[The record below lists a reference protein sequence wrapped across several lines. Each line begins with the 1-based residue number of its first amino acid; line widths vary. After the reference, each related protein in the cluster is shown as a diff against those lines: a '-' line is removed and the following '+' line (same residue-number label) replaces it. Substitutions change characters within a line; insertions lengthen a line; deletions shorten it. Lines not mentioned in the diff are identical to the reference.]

1 MAELPELTIL
11 QRQMH
16 EALAGRTIVAIEC
29 KQEKCLN
36 KPLQAAAG
44 LLNGRRISAV
54 TRRGKWLYL
63 KLDPEYFLLINLGMG
78 ADLWYYRP
86 GGQLPSKYQF
96 RLDLD
101 DGAGFT
107 CRFWWFGHLHLLS
120 PLELPQHK
128 ETANLG
134 PSPLELTAEGFGA
147 IARQYPRAT
156 VKSLL
161 LDQDK
166 LSGIGNAYAHDI
178 MWRAGLHPQRK
189 LGSLSAE
196 ELDRYHAALQEVL
209 HRAIELGGVET
220 DFHRTGGNLN
230 NWEAFMLVGYKAGQP
245 CPTCGTPIVVLKTGP
260 TKTYLCPCCQTGG
273 RSGRWM
279 GDGRQGDGTGRH
291 RNWRLV
297 GAMHPLSDER

>member
-16 EALAGRTIVAIEC
+16 EALTGRTIAAVEC

-36 KPLQAAAG
+36 KSLEEAAG
-44 LLNGRRISAV
+44 LLTGRRIAAV

-78 ADLWYYRP
+78 ADLWYYWP
-86 GGQLPSKYQF
+86 GSLLPEKYQF
-96 RLDLD
+96 RLALD

-120 PLELPQHK
+120 QEELARHR

-134 PSPLELTAEGFGA
+134 PSPLEVSAEEFRA

-166 LSGIGNAYAHDI
+166 LSGVGNAYAHDI
-178 MWRAGLHPQRK
+178 IWRAGLHPQRK
-189 LGSLSAE
+189 LGSLSGH
-196 ELDRYHAALQEVL
+196 ELDRYHTALQEVL
-209 HRAIELGGVET
+209 HRAIELGGVEA
-220 DFHRTGGNLN
+220 DFYRTGGNLN
-230 NWEAFMLVGYKAGQP
+230 NWEAFMLIGYKAGQP
-245 CPTCGTPIVVLKTGP
+245 CPTCGSPIAVLKTGP
-260 TKTYLCPCCQTGG
+260 TKTYLCPRCQVQG
-273 RSGRWM
+273 M
-279 GDGRQGDGTGRH
+279 GDGRREKARGKRQKCEG
-291 RNWRLV
+291 
-297 GAMHPLSDER
+297 